1 MMTAALY
8 EILCQAYTY
17 VNSLAYRG
25 KSGESGRT
33 REIRTLTLSFPSG
46 MILEER
52 KRFESQGNKAINIFA
67 MTLGKNQRVKPELN
81 LGIDE
86 ASAVHLTYIW
96 SELRMLGQ
104 DPRLW
109 FSTLRQDRGRKKPKA
124 EEAAE
129 PAGSTPAAA
138 RRRARPG
145 LQRPATRRPG
155 GGATATSEAFGDEA
169 TEIRIACMDIGG
181 GTTDLMIAKYNFES
195 KIDDSIRGQVLHQ
208 DGISLG
214 GDQLV
219 KRLLEVIIVPF
230 FADALGLEDEDV
242 QLLFGPE
249 VPRNREIRAQ
259 RVNFINRL
267 FVPLAQAYLDN
278 ASDDV
283 TDPISHTDPE
293 IVDPVVVES
302 LQKVC
307 DKVRGPGYYNVQQ
320 ELDLVY
326 DRSQFE
332 GVVYDVFDELL
343 FDFCQRITEHEAN
356 VVVLAGLP
364 SKLGYIQQ
372 LVKMYVPLS
381 PSRIV
386 AMHNHYAGNWY
397 PYQDEKGAI
406 RA

>member
-1 MMTAALY
+1 MVITPPLFDNLSMVRLGREADNVVQVMRAEGDIRTGLTRPKRYLWADNASWLEGANWYMADPADRCRTGTYAAILKGPFLRFVHEDDRDFLLERAEFKESDFAAEAPLKPRHAPRAMMTAALY

-145 LQRPATRRPG
+145 LQRPGDARRPG
-155 GGATATSEAFGDEA
+155 GGARPPPRPSATRPPKS
-169 TEIRIACMDIGG
+169 
-181 GTTDLMIAKYNFES
+181 
-195 KIDDSIRGQVLHQ
+195 
-208 DGISLG
+208 
-214 GDQLV
+214 
-219 KRLLEVIIVPF
+219 
-230 FADALGLEDEDV
+230 
-242 QLLFGPE
+242 
-249 VPRNREIRAQ
+249 
-259 RVNFINRL
+259 
-267 FVPLAQAYLDN
+267 
-278 ASDDV
+278 ASPAW
-283 TDPISHTDPE
+283 TSAAAPPT
-293 IVDPVVVES
+293 
-302 LQKVC
+302 
-307 DKVRGPGYYNVQQ
+307 
-320 ELDLVY
+320 
-326 DRSQFE
+326 
-332 GVVYDVFDELL
+332 
-343 FDFCQRITEHEAN
+343 
-356 VVVLAGLP
+356 
-364 SKLGYIQQ
+364 
-372 LVKMYVPLS
+372 
-381 PSRIV
+381 
-386 AMHNHYAGNWY
+386 
-397 PYQDEKGAI
+397 
-406 RA
+406 

>member
-1 MMTAALY
+1 MIQEEQQRFAA
-8 EILCQAYTY
+8 
-17 VNSLAYRG
+17 
-25 KSGESGRT
+25 
-33 REIRTLTLSFPSG
+33 
-46 MILEER
+46 
-52 KRFESQGNKAINIFA
+52 QGNKAINIFA

-129 PAGSTPAAA
+129 PAGPTPAAA

-145 LQRPATRRPG
+145 LQRPGDARRPG
-155 GGATATSEAFGDEA
+155 GGAAAASEAFGDEA
-169 TEIRIACMDIGG
+169 NEIRIACIDIGG

-219 KRLLEVIIVPF
+219 KRLLEVIIVP
-230 FADALGLEDEDV
+230 ALRRRP
-242 QLLFGPE
+242 GPGRRRRATALRTRGAAE
-249 VPRNREIRAQ
+249 PRNPRQ

-267 FVPLAQAYLDN
+267 FVPLAQAYLNN

-293 IVDPVVVES
+293 IVDPGGRRVAAEGLRQAPRAGL
-302 LQKVC
+302 LQRPAGTRPGLRPQP
-307 DKVRGPGYYNVQQ
+307 VRGRRLRRLRRAALRLLPAHRRARGRRGRCWPGCP
-320 ELDLVY
+320 
-326 DRSQFE
+326 RSSA
-332 GVVYDVFDELL
+332 
-343 FDFCQRITEHEAN
+343 T
-356 VVVLAGLP
+356 
-364 SKLGYIQQ
+364 S
-372 LVKMYVPLS
+372 S
-381 PSRIV
+381 S
-386 AMHNHYAGNWY
+386 W
-397 PYQDEKGAI
+397 
-406 RA
+406 